1 MSKVIENIQRDI
13 NIAFMNE
20 IMMISEKLNIN
31 FFNVKKLA
39 ETKWNFMRY
48 DPGLVGGHCL
58 PVDPYYLYDIA
69 KKNNFS
75 ANFLLTG
82 RKINNSMK
90 KFVLNKINK
99 RIRDNQIKKILVAG
113 ISFKKNVSDTRNSIA
128 LEIFKNLKK
137 KKNIYVDAVDPL
149 VKSIG
154 KTKIKNFNSINLSNY
169 ELIIYLVN
177 HDILK
182 KKFSNINKN
191 KHQILDIF
199 NYLK

>member
-1 MSKVIENIQRDI
+1 
-13 NIAFMNE
+13 
-20 IMMISEKLNIN
+20 
-31 FFNVKKLA
+31 
-39 ETKWNFMRY
+39 MRY

>member
-154 KTKIKNFNSINLSNY
+154 KLKLKI
-169 ELIIYLVN
+169 LIVLI
-177 HDILK
+177 
-182 KKFSNINKN
+182 
-191 KHQILDIF
+191 
-199 NYLK
+199 